1 MLASHG
7 AITIC
12 KQHLEPS
19 AICST
24 TSLTCSPKHNFRTYS
39 FELFK
44 NPKYSPHQVVQLCTS
59 SMSSSLL
66 VFPQQALQVCVF
78 YCVISVKSD
87 LNLGWFELFHS
98 SKCSSQRALFAAV
111 SFTPQSLSSYLSHT
125 YLLSILACT
134 PEHMASLEHNTIL
147 PIVSPTC
154 ICISLFGLTLHNNH
168 VSSVHFIWYVLS
180 TSDLNLFP
188 QLIGLDLSLSF
199 NLKFFPQPCRV
210 LLIHSFTS
218 PSCFH
223 SIAVRLTLIS
233 TPASLC
239 TLPILIFPRQLFAI
253 CLWSVSL
260 QF

>member
-87 LNLGWFELFHS
+87 LNLGWFELFHPS
-98 SKCSSQRALFAAV
+98 ISQLI
-111 SFTPQSLSSYLSHT
+111 SLS
-125 YLLSILACT
+125 
-134 PEHMASLEHNTIL
+134 
-147 PIVSPTC
+147 
-154 ICISLFGLTLHNNH
+154 H
-168 VSSVHFIWYVLS
+168 VSSLYSRVYARTHGVLGAQYNTTYRFPYMYLYQS
-180 TSDLNLFP
+180 IRVDLA
-188 QLIGLDLSLSF
+188 Q
-199 NLKFFPQPCRV
+199 QPCE
-210 LLIHSFTS
+210 
-218 PSCFH
+218 
-223 SIAVRLTLIS
+223 
-233 TPASLC
+233 LC
-239 TLPILIFPRQLFAI
+239 TFHMVCFVYI
-253 CLWSVSL
+253 
-260 QF
+260 